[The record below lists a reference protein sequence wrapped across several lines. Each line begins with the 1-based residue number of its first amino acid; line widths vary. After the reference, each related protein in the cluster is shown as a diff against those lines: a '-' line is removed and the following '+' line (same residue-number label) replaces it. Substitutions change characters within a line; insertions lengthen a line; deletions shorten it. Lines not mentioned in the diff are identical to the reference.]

1 MLQVSTADLLSLQRV
16 SHHFFS
22 LATAEI
28 YRDLDF
34 NFTSSDALHNGTPHS
49 RTADAVQ
56 TVVASDRNY
65 GLHIRSFRLG
75 ISEETSNNAL
85 LMSRV
90 LWDSAADPSKVL
102 NTVILLMVRQ
112 AGMMESFQWVHISE
126 AINSAQPLTE
136 FFVQVGH
143 TYRAEWSCLSSPPQ
157 NLDFAPFTDQ
167 A

>member
-1 MLQVSTADLLSLQRV
+1 MYALTELLMIQVSTADLLSLQRV
-16 SHHFFS
+16 SQHFFS

-34 NFTSSDALHNGTPHS
+34 NFTSSDALHDGTPHS

-56 TVVASDRNY
+56 TVVASDRDY
-65 GLHIRSFRLG
+65 GQHIRSFRLG

-102 NTVILLMVRQ
+102 NTIILLMVRK
-112 AGMMESFQWVHISE
+112 ADTMESFQ
-126 AINSAQPLTE
+126 
-136 FFVQVGH
+136 
-143 TYRAEWSCLSSPPQ
+143 
-157 NLDFAPFTDQ
+157 
-167 A
+167 